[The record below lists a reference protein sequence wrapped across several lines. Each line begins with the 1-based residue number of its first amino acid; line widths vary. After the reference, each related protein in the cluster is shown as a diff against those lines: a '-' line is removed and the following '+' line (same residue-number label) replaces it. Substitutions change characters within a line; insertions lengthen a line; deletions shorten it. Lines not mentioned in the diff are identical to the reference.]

1 MSDLVD
7 GLFQLSFLLQDRLAR
22 LGAEHELSPI
32 QVRLLGIL
40 RDRQPAMNKLAR
52 HLDLEKSSLSGLV
65 DRAEK
70 RGLVERV
77 PSSEDR
83 RAATIRLSTQ
93 GRKLART
100 LTERA
105 SADVIALC
113 KPLSQAGAQ
122 AAERARRQ
130 HPRWGE
136 RARALGKAALRAAI
150 LGLLTSILASGTRGH
165 ARSSALRSR
174 LAPRHVLDGLRR
186 RSAHGR

>member
-40 RDRQPAMNKLAR
+40 RDRQPAMNELAR

-83 RAATIRLSTQ
+83 RAATIRLSAQ

-105 SADVIALC
+105 GAEVTGLC
-113 KPLSQAGAQ
+113 KPLSQT
-122 AAERARRQ
+122 ERRKLS
-130 HPRWGE
+130 
-136 RARALGKAALRAAI
+136 ALVA
-150 LGLLTSILASGTRGH
+150 SILQQPE
-165 ARSSALRSR
+165 LE
-174 LAPRHVLDGLRR
+174 P
-186 RSAHGR
+186 